1 MNLYIYTHANRTQ
14 AQRTANL
21 VTRSERR
28 ARLRDG
34 PAVASS
40 SSESAKGKQ
49 WEKGLEVHPKLG

>member
-49 WEKGLEVHPKLG
+49 